1 LTDFLRLAPFL
12 LDDEALAWVE
22 TTRDGLSL
30 DEQVG
35 QLFNFMSRG
44 TGPEEAERLRALQP
58 GGITRMFGPDF
69 ETEANLMD
77 QIRAEAG
84 IPLLLSADLEGS
96 LMSLRFGTEVPNPLA
111 LAAVDDVAATS
122 AIATIIAEEGA
133 ALGIN
138 WSFTPVIDI
147 NTNWR
152 SPIVATRG
160 FGADVDRI
168 ERHALATIKA
178 FQAAGVA
185 ATVKHWPGDGEDDR
199 DQHLVTTINPLSIED
214 WEATHGRL
222 YRAAIAGG
230 VDSVMS
236 AHIAFPAFVRALDP
250 NATTEAYRPA
260 AVSRVLNIDLLR
272 DRLGFNGLIVSDA
285 TSMGGFGAFASRRDM
300 LPEVIENGCDMIL
313 FSPDP
318 DADIALIRAAVR
330 DGRIS
335 KGRLR
340 DALTRILGMKAARG
354 LHRQPF
360 TPALSQRAR
369 VGRTESRAVAEA
381 VFARTPTLIKDTTGL
396 LPLNPARHRRV
407 LLVTGGVVTPFM
419 PPQPLALTAL
429 LAAEGFE
436 VELHEPGKMIDPAA
450 HDLVLFALAEETLL
464 LRGRIFLDWHRLM
477 GGIDVVMQRV
487 WHDVPTILISFG
499 FPYMLY
505 DAPRVPT
512 AINAYGSSPAM
523 QKAVLDCLLG
533 RVSFNSS
540 SPIDP
545 FCGLEDAH
553 W

>member
-199 DQHLVTTINPLSIED
+199 RHDQGEGH
-214 WEATHGRL
+214 
-222 YRAAIAGG
+222 
-230 VDSVMS
+230 
-236 AHIAFPAFVRALDP
+236 
-250 NATTEAYRPA
+250 
-260 AVSRVLNIDLLR
+260 
-272 DRLGFNGLIVSDA
+272 
-285 TSMGGFGAFASRRDM
+285 
-300 LPEVIENGCDMIL
+300 
-313 FSPDP
+313 
-318 DADIALIRAAVR
+318 
-330 DGRIS
+330 
-335 KGRLR
+335 
-340 DALTRILGMKAARG
+340 
-354 LHRQPF
+354 
-360 TPALSQRAR
+360 
-369 VGRTESRAVAEA
+369 
-381 VFARTPTLIKDTTGL
+381 
-396 LPLNPARHRRV
+396 HRRV
-407 LLVTGGVVTPFM
+407 RRQAGQG
-419 PPQPLALTAL
+419 QHAQ
-429 LAAEGFE
+429 
-436 VELHEPGKMIDPAA
+436 HQ
-450 HDLVLFALAEETLL
+450 H
-464 LRGRIFLDWHRLM
+464 RGDDD
-477 GGIDVVMQRV
+477 G
-487 WHDVPTILISFG
+487 
-499 FPYMLY
+499 
-505 DAPRVPT
+505 
-512 AINAYGSSPAM
+512 
-523 QKAVLDCLLG
+523 
-533 RVSFNSS
+533 
-540 SPIDP
+540 
-545 FCGLEDAH
+545 EDAARCPEELRQPAC
-553 W
+553 